1 MPISPEMPRR
11 TFKRLRLVALCAV
24 SCLCLGLAGASVALA
39 GTATG
44 VNPLK
49 NPSADCDRSSPAP
62 GSLDLHSFNACR
74 AKEGV
79 GPLVLPRNWATLTQS
94 EQEFVL
100 VNLERVNRGLAPIVG
115 LSSALNVL
123 AATGAAASNDPAFP
137 SHMSGGGGIW
147 AEASS
152 PVGATY
158 EWMYDDGPN
167 GYDANM
173 NCPASGGSDC
183 WLHRDIIL
191 WNGHGQL
198 VAGAASGGAGNHG
211 SYAFEVVSGYSTANL
226 SFSWARE
233 LRSFATKPGLELLG
247 ESAKSHRP
255 KARKKAATRPRAA
268 RRVTKPT
275 TITIRF

>member
-1 MPISPEMPRR
+1 MPRR
-11 TFKRLRLVALCAV
+11 TFKRLRLRALCAV
-24 SCLCLGLAGASVALA
+24 SCLFLGLAGASVALA
-39 GTATG
+39 GTSTG

-49 NPSADCDRSSPAP
+49 NPSADCDRSSPAA
-62 GSLDLHSFNACR
+62 GALDLQSFNACR

-100 VNLERVNRGLAPIVG
+100 INLERVNRGLSPIVG
-115 LSSALNVL
+115 LSSVLNVL
-123 AATGAAASNDPAFP
+123 AATGAATNDDPAFP

-167 GYDANM
+167 GYDTNM
-173 NCPASGGSDC
+173 NCPPSGGSDC

-198 VAGAASGGAGNHG
+198 VAGAASGGAGNRG

-226 SFSWARE
+226 SFTWARE
-233 LRSFATKPGLELLG
+233 LRSFATRPRLELLG
-247 ESAKSHRP
+247 ESAKSHPTRHRA
-255 KARKKAATRPRAA
+255 KSRKKAATRPRPA
-268 RRVTKPT
+268 RPVTKPT
-275 TITIRF
+275 TITITV